1 MLPIL
6 ILVISILGFN
16 RISASEALSLQRLI
30 EEAQQAALL
39 EKKAVDSLIAEATKV
54 TTFTKS
60 QVKENQSAQNCP
72 ILGCT
77 SIMTSKKPS
86 EKTSP
91 LLEGNKPLIFVSS
104 SMPIES
110 LKRLAYQAVQHG
122 AILVIRGMV
131 KDSMLETAK
140 LVDQID
146 HPLEIDP
153 KLFEQFEIQKVPVFL
168 INHATS
174 WHKVSG
180 NVELN
185 FALEDVVCKERKP

>member
-1 MLPIL
+1 MLFVL
-6 ILVISILGFN
+6 ILVINVLYSN
-16 RISASEALSLQRLI
+16 ETSASEELNLKKVVA
-30 EEAQQAALL
+30 EAEQAARI
-39 EKKAVDSLIAEATKV
+39 EKKSVEIVMTQTKNNV
-54 TTFTKS
+54 M
-60 QVKENQSAQNCP
+60 QHQNPQKITEEGRCP
-72 ILGCT
+72 IEGCT
-77 SIMTSKKPS
+77 GLNVSTKTS
-86 EKTSP
+86 EKMSP
-91 LLEGNKPLIFVSS
+91 LLDAQKPLIFVSA

-131 KDSMLETAK
+131 NGSMRETAK

-153 KLFEQFEIQKVPVFL
+153 KLFERFEVHKVPVFM
-168 INHATS
+168 IPHKEA

-185 FALEDVVCKERKP
+185 FALEKAIQKGIEP